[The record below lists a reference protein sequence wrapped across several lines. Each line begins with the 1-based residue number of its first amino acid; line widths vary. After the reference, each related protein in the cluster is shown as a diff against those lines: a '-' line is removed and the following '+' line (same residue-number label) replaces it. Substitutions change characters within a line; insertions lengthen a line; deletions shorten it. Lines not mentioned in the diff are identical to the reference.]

1 MKPRRSG
8 VAALGW
14 GVVMSEPNE
23 RQLFGRQRR
32 ANAEDGPR
40 QKRYTVKVTREED
53 MQLIARA
60 VARSVT
66 VPRLMVETAMSAH
79 IETDTDRQAAIAELF
94 AVRRLLANVANNV
107 NQIARFANDEKQF
120 PADAQ
125 AIVEEYR
132 ALVPRISAAIEELSG
147 S

>member
-1 MKPRRSG
+1 M
-8 VAALGW
+8 
-14 GVVMSEPNE
+14 
-23 RQLFGRQRR
+23 
-32 ANAEDGPR
+32 
-40 QKRYTVKVTREED
+40 KVTREED
-53 MQLIARA
+53 VQLIARA

-79 IETDTDRQAAIAELF
+79 IETDTDRKAAIAELF

-107 NQIARFANDEKQF
+107 NQVARFANEEKQF
-120 PADAQ
+120 PADAR

>member
-1 MKPRRSG
+1 
-8 VAALGW
+8 
-14 GVVMSEPNE
+14 MSVPNE
-23 RQLFGRQRR
+23 GQLFGRQRR
-32 ANAEDGPR
+32 ANAEGGPR
-40 QKRYTVKVTREED
+40 QKRYTVKVTGEED
-53 MQLIARA
+53 VQLTARA

-79 IETDTDRQAAIAELF
+79 IETDTDRKAAIAELF

-107 NQIARFANDEKQF
+107 NQIARFANEEKQF

-125 AIVEEYR
+125 AVVEEYR

>member
-1 MKPRRSG
+1 
-8 VAALGW
+8 
-14 GVVMSEPNE
+14 MSEPNE
-23 RQLFGRQRR
+23 RQLFGRRRR

-53 MQLIARA
+53 VQLIARA

-79 IETDTDRQAAIAELF
+79 IETDTDRKAAIAELF

-107 NQIARFANDEKQF
+107 NQVARFANEEKQF
-120 PADAQ
+120 PADAR

>member
-1 MKPRRSG
+1 
-8 VAALGW
+8 
-14 GVVMSEPNE
+14 MSEPNE

-32 ANAEDGPR
+32 ANAEGGPR

-53 MQLIARA
+53 VQLIARA

-79 IETDTDRQAAIAELF
+79 IETDTDRKAAIAELF

-107 NQIARFANDEKQF
+107 NQVARFANEEKQF
-120 PADAQ
+120 PADAS

>member
-1 MKPRRSG
+1 
-8 VAALGW
+8 
-14 GVVMSEPNE
+14 MSVPSEG
-23 RQLFGRQRR
+23 QLFGRQRR

-53 MQLIARA
+53 VQLIARA

-79 IETDTDRQAAIAELF
+79 IETDTDRKAAIAELF
-94 AVRRLLANVANNV
+94 ALRRLLANVANNV
-107 NQIARFANDEKQF
+107 NQIARFANEEKQF

-125 AIVEEYR
+125 AIVGEYR
-132 ALVPRISAAIEELSG
+132 ALVPRISAAIEELS
-147 S
+147 SS

>member
-1 MKPRRSG
+1 
-8 VAALGW
+8 
-14 GVVMSEPNE
+14 MSEPNE

-32 ANAEDGPR
+32 ANAEGGPR

-53 MQLIARA
+53 VQLIARA

-79 IETDTDRQAAIAELF
+79 IETDTDRKAAIAELF

-107 NQIARFANDEKQF
+107 NQVARFANEEKQF